1 LIAQAIALR
10 FPTLIVDEA
19 QDTSEVQMRIVD
31 LLASNGLNEI
41 MLVGDP
47 DQAIFEWNGAKPA
60 LLKNKIVE
68 WENAV
73 VLNENRRSSQRI
85 CNCTFNFSTLDNPS
99 TSVNDNVVNWNF
111 QPMVVTYNNNLPDIV
126 NSFINV
132 CTANRI
138 EVSDKTVSVL
148 YRGKGMIN
156 EIVGVKKIPFG
167 VNHWDSQNKFTKD
180 FVKGKYY
187 YDRGDFKTGFK
198 LIKKAIIKM
207 RYDAAVCSEELIEK
221 RIEKVGFIKHRTVV
235 FNFIKLLPNTDTTLG
250 SWIEIANAAFASKNI
265 QYVLQVNPESNNF
278 SFSQIFLNEDE
289 FVTENNYRIGTVHSV
304 KGETFDATLLILKEK
319 AAHNAKYTNLIA
331 TINPPSDHEE
341 LRIAYVGMTR
351 PRKVLMLAV
360 PDAESKTAW
369 ENKLNTLT

>member
-1 LIAQAIALR
+1 MAH
-10 FPTLIVDEA
+10 V
-19 QDTSEVQMRIVD
+19 
-31 LLASNGLNEI
+31 NEI

-85 CNCTFNFSTLDNPS
+85 CNCTFNFSSLDKPS
-99 TSVNDNVVNWNF
+99 TSVNDDVVNWNF

-126 NSFINV
+126 NTFINV

-156 EIVGVKKIPFG
+156 EVVGIKKIPFG

-187 YDRGDFKTGFK
+187 YDKGDFKTGFK
-198 LIKKAIIKM
+198 LIEKAIIKM
-207 RYDAAVCSEELIEK
+207 RYDAAVCSEEMIEK

-250 SWIEIANAAFASKNI
+250 KWIEIANAAFTSKNI

-360 PDAESKTAW
+360 PDDESKAAW
-369 ENKLNTLT
+369 ENKLNTLIPS